1 MLDGN
6 MANRRDFLRMGA
18 GLAAATLTHHAE
30 AAFAPGSGSHASG
43 TKPNIILILADDM
56 GFSDIGCFGSE
67 VSTPNLDR
75 LAARGIRVSQFY
87 NNPRCCPSRASIM
100 AGLYS
105 QQAGMG
111 MMTADHG
118 RYPYPQYAG
127 ELSTQTITIP
137 EALKTSGYSTAMVG
151 KWHLATEN
159 ADGRHDYPLQ
169 RGFDHFWGMIAG
181 ASVYYESPHLFSG
194 NDPLPPPPANEYLTD
209 LWAEHAAS
217 YVTDLAGQKNPFFLY
232 AAFNAPHWPIQAP
245 EDLIEKY
252 AKRYAEGWDALR
264 EERHRKQM
272 AMGIVSSKWALT
284 PRDPRVPAWE
294 NAGDKAWEMRRMAV
308 YAAMIERL
316 DTGIGRILD
325 SVEKAGIADNTLIV
339 FMSDNGGNSEE
350 IGRGRSE
357 GQPKATREGALHA
370 SGTTESRACESGMT
384 CAGNV
389 PGVMPGDESTFQSI
403 GIPWGNCANTPFRL
417 YKHYT
422 QEGGISTPFIACW
435 PAVIK
440 PEPTPVNAIGHET
453 DLMPTFL
460 EIAGAAYPKQVAA
473 GLIPPLVG
481 ESLVPVF
488 RGKRRTRAPIYWEH
502 EGNKAVRDGKWK
514 LVSRFPEKWELY
526 DMEADRTELHDLA
539 AAQPERTRAM
549 AAKWDAWAKAIGVQ
563 TWPMPETPPG
573 ESTGELR
580 VPPYLRQ
587 YQGAGKS
594 QVQP

>member
-1 MLDGN
+1 
-6 MANRRDFLRMGA
+6 MGA
-18 GLAAATLTHHAE
+18 GLAAATLTHQAG
-30 AAFAPGSGSHASG
+30 AAFAPRGHASG
-43 TKPNIILILADDM
+43 AKPNIILILADDM

-75 LAARGIRVSQFY
+75 MASRGMRVSQFY

-100 AGLYS
+100 TGLYS

-111 MMTADHG
+111 MMVADHG

-127 ELSTQTITIP
+127 ELSTQTLTIP
-137 EALKTSGYSTAMVG
+137 EALKTAGYNTAMVG

-159 ADGRHDYPLQ
+159 AEGRHDWPLQ

-217 YVTDLAGQKNPFFLY
+217 YVTDLAGQKHPFFLY

-245 EDLIEKY
+245 EELIRKY
-252 AKRYAEGWDALR
+252 AKRYAAGWDALR
-264 EERHRKQM
+264 EERHKKQM

-294 NAGDKAWEMRRMAV
+294 QADNKDWEMRRMAV

-339 FMSDNGGNSEE
+339 FMSDNGGNAEE
-350 IGRGRSE
+350 IGRGHSE
-357 GQPKATREGALHA
+357 GQPKSTREGALHV
-370 SGTTESRACESGMT
+370 SGTTESHACEIGMT

-389 PGVMPGDESTFQSI
+389 PGVMPGGEATFQSI

-440 PEPTPVNAIGHET
+440 PTAAPVSAVGHET

-460 EIAGAAYPKQVAA
+460 ELAGARYPKQVAA
-473 GLIPPLVG
+473 GPIPPLVG

-488 RGKRRTRAPIYWEH
+488 TGKGRHRAPIYWEH
-502 EGNKAVRDGKWK
+502 EGNKALRDGKWK
-514 LVSRFPEKWELY
+514 LVSRFPDKWELY

-539 AAQPERTRAM
+539 AAQPERTSAM

-563 TWPMPETPPG
+563 PWPMPETPTN
-573 ESTGELR
+573 ERTGKLG

-587 YQGAGKS
+587 YQGAGKW